1 VVKFTQKRHFRL
13 QAISNFFIGERS
25 ANKESVQ
32 AKGKFQKFIY
42 AMRSPLLVFGQN
54 APFFVVKREYQLL
67 PILSRLEKFLF
78 ILLFYIVE
86 GNSWPKQLTECDES

>member
-1 VVKFTQKRHFRL
+1 
-13 QAISNFFIGERS
+13 
-25 ANKESVQ
+25 
-32 AKGKFQKFIY
+32 
-42 AMRSPLLVFGQN
+42 MRSPLLVFGQN

-78 ILLFYIVE
+78 IQLFYIVE